1 MRIFKFGKKNQETKK
16 NFRRLIKK
24 SSCSRHVA
32 QKGARL
38 SAKIDVI
45 VKLGTLIGVAH
56 HVVYAGISGS
66 FIPDGTNLR
75 LTRTSR
81 SPDSADFHP

>member
-16 NFRRLIKK
+16 NFRRLRKK

-38 SAKIDVI
+38 SAKIDVN
-45 VKLGTLIGVAH
+45 VKFGTSIGAAPHLI
-56 HVVYAGISGS
+56 HVSLPEIGGFMRRKMFGAKKPTKKKSE
-66 FIPDGTNLR
+66 LE
-75 LTRTSR
+75 
-81 SPDSADFHP
+81 